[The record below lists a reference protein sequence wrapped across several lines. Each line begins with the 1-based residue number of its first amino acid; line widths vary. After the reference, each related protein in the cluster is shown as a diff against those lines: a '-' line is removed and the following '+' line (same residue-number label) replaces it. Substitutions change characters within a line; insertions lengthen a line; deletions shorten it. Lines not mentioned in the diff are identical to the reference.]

1 MTKEQMRFH
10 AAAMAMQGILSGD
23 VAPQDRDAEYNAKG
37 LADFS
42 VEYADALLSTL
53 YPSNEDSSVVPDED
67 GWTRHTPGDP
77 MPCNEFTNVE
87 VMFPDREVLN
97 GTAGYWRS
105 EGSDPKNPLGNWD
118 KCEGNPNDAIIAW
131 RPSL

>member
-53 YPSNEDSSVVPDED
+53 YPSNEDSSVVPDDD
-67 GWTRHTPGDP
+67 GWVHRAPGDP
-77 MPCNEFTNVE
+77 VPRDEFMNVE
-87 VMFPDREVLN
+87 VMFPDGEILS
-97 GTAGYWRS
+97 GTVGYWR
-105 EGSDPKNPLGNWD
+105 GDGRDPKNPVGNWS
-118 KCEGNPNDAIIAW
+118 KCQDSPNDAIIAW
-131 RPSL
+131 RPAY

>member
-1 MTKEQMRFH
+1 MTQEQMRFH

-53 YPSNEDSSVVPDED
+53 YPSTEESSSVQ
-67 GWTRHTPGDP
+67 
-77 MPCNEFTNVE
+77 
-87 VMFPDREVLN
+87 
-97 GTAGYWRS
+97 
-105 EGSDPKNPLGNWD
+105 
-118 KCEGNPNDAIIAW
+118 PNDATK
-131 RPSL
+131 P